1 MPYEKSYALSEE
13 TGKACETILQMVL
26 APPLAR
32 LGWAKAPAPA
42 GLTQT
47 MRR

>member
-1 MPYEKSYALSEE
+1 MKSSYALSEE
-13 TGKACETILQMVL
+13 TERLAKQFYKSLL